1 MGESEGLDHSRLP
14 RHVGIIMDGNGRW
27 ANERGLPRL
36 MGHKKGVASVRV
48 VVEECRRLE
57 ISVLTL
63 YAFSTENWKRPG
75 DEVSGLMSLLGTFLD
90 RELNNMMKNDIR
102 LSAVGDISRLP
113 DSLRRKLFRT
123 METTRENGALCL
135 NLALNYGGRDEIVRA
150 VRRIAEKCLAGSL
163 EPAAITED
171 TVSAFLDT
179 AQCPDPDLVIRTGG
193 EYRLSNFLPWQAAYA
208 ELYVTDVFWPDF
220 RKKELR
226 QAIAAFQGRQRR
238 FGMTGEQTDAAF
250 GTSGRERTTQ
260 S

>member
-14 RHVGIIMDGNGRW
+14 RHIAIIMDGNGRW
-27 ANERGLPRL
+27 ANARGLPRL
-36 MGHKKGVASVRV
+36 MGHKKGVDSVRA
-48 VVEECRRLE
+48 VVEESRRLE
-57 ISVLTL
+57 VAVLTL

-75 DEVSGLMSLLGTFLD
+75 GEVSGLMSLLGTFLD
-90 RELNNMMKNDIR
+90 RELDNMMKNDIR
-102 LSAVGDISRLP
+102 LSAVGDIARLP
-113 DSLRRKLFRT
+113 DSPRRKLLRT
-123 METTRENGALCL
+123 MDATRENGSLCL

-150 VRRIAEKCLAGSL
+150 VRRIAAKCLAGSL
-163 EPAAITED
+163 EPAAITEE
-171 TVSAFLDT
+171 TVAAFLDT

-220 RKKELR
+220 REQELH

-238 FGMTGEQTDAAF
+238 FGMTGAQADAAL
-250 GTSGRERTTQ
+250 GALGHERMTH